1 MFFKEFI
8 LFNFLKAIDIWA
20 IGCIFAELLTAEP
33 VFVCKEE
40 DIKVSTPYHPDQ
52 LNKIF
57 SVMGY
62 PPDNVGPVVEFKT
75 SLIFYSDQFFRKNS
89 GKTFQLLSI
98 TQLISSGLARYE
110 QDARVPEASKRI
122 QTSSV
127 SKYMNDCLK
136 QLISRYANCSLQ
148 KHMER
153 HKIRS
158 DDAQFNL
165 LQRMLTMDPTR
176 RITVSHKCSSGS
188 LLDQL

>member
-1 MFFKEFI
+1 MK
-8 LFNFLKAIDIWA
+8 LQAIDIWA

-62 PPDNVGPVVEFKT
+62 PHESDWPEMSRMPEYLKLQKEFKRP
-75 SLIFYSDQFFRKNS
+75 Q
-89 GKTFQLLSI
+89 
-98 TQLISSGLARYE
+98 
-110 QDARVPEASKRI
+110 
-122 QTSSV
+122 
-127 SKYMNDCLK
+127 
-136 QLISRYANCSLQ
+136 YANCSLQ

-158 DDAQFNL
+158 DDSQFNL

-176 RITVSHKCSSGS
+176 RITVTFSKK
-188 LLDQL
+188 DT